1 MRNLVTELE
10 VIVFGGIEP
19 LRGEK
24 KRRRQERKQELERNV
39 NDGELQIGELEFQ
52 FFYHIAMPILYTR
65 LLFLLTCVM
74 FEEMVYKIQ
83 RFEMNLME
91 KWRTKRK

>member
-39 NDGELQIGELEFQ
+39 NDGES
-52 FFYHIAMPILYTR
+52 ARMR
-65 LLFLLTCVM
+65 LKSISWM
-74 FEEMVYKIQ
+74 APGY
-83 RFEMNLME
+83 RA
-91 KWRTKRK
+91 